1 METKKMKNEDV
12 DYIIIPRILKYPETI
27 KGKSLRFDDFD
38 EKLKQLKN
46 IGYELVVLIE
56 EINNNYAWDDTYNL
70 GDSRRKNPK
79 YIMEK
84 SFQDDS
90 AKESTKKY
98 NKLVDKWNKII
109 ADLQFKKIPYL
120 PQQIEV
126 DSESNY

>member
-1 METKKMKNEDV
+1 MKNEDV
-12 DYIIIPRILKYPETI
+12 DYIIIPRILKYPETTS
-27 KGKSLRFDDFD
+27 GKNFRFDDFD

-56 EINNNYAWDDTYNL
+56 EINNNYAWDDTYDL

-90 AKESTKKY
+90 AKELTKKY
-98 NKLVDKWNKII
+98 NILVDEWNKII
-109 ADLQFKKIPYL
+109 ADLQFKKISYL

-126 DSESNY
+126 DSELNY